1 METEETP
8 TKLNQATRK
17 NKARA
22 GNTDGMKATKQ
33 NQSIDEDYMDE
44 DTVTDQDLDQD
55 TAKRIRSTL
64 KPKATDTDSTSDQ
77 DSDAETV
84 DTVEL
89 TKRLHSKCK
98 PKAVQTDS
106 LQSTNAG
113 AIRSKTN
120 RKRDAKARK
129 VRTPQEVAYDFT
141 LY

>member
-1 METEETP
+1 VVETEETP
-8 TKLNQATRK
+8 KKLNQATRK

-22 GNTDGMKATKQ
+22 GNTD
-33 NQSIDEDYMDE
+33 EDYMDQ
-44 DTVTDQDLDQD
+44 DTETDQDLDQD
-55 TAKRIRSTL
+55 TTKRICSTL
-64 KPKATDTDSTSDQ
+64 TDSTSDQ

-106 LQSTNAG
+106 SQSTNAG
-113 AIRSKTN
+113 ATRSKTN

>member
-1 METEETP
+1 M
-8 TKLNQATRK
+8 NQATRK

-22 GNTDGMKATKQ
+22 GNTD
-33 NQSIDEDYMDE
+33 EDQ
-44 DTVTDQDLDQD
+44 DTETDQDLDQD

-64 KPKATDTDSTSDQ
+64 TDSMLDQ

-106 LQSTNAG
+106 SQTTNAG
-113 AIRSKTN
+113 ATRSKTN